1 MRDFKKTFFLFQE
14 PAHAQPA
21 GYFVKAEKPLYERTP
36 LRHQRPPPLLFF
48 TSSPPLHPSTPFDSS
63 SCLCKANSEIYG
75 FKTFMG
81 WVLQ

>member
-1 MRDFKKTFFLFQE
+1 MRDFKKTFFLFKM

-36 LRHQRPPPLLFF
+36 LPDQSLLPIF
-48 TSSPPLHPSTPFDSS
+48 SLPVHPSTPFDSS
-63 SCLCKANSEIYG
+63 GCLCKASSEIYG

-81 WVLQ
+81 

>member
-1 MRDFKKTFFLFQE
+1 MRDFKKTVFLFKK

-36 LRHQRPPPLLFF
+36 FPDQRRPLPPPFF
-48 TSSPPLHPSTPFDSS
+48 SLPVHPSTPFDSS
-63 SCLCKANSEIYG
+63 GCLCKANSEIYG

-81 WVLQ
+81 